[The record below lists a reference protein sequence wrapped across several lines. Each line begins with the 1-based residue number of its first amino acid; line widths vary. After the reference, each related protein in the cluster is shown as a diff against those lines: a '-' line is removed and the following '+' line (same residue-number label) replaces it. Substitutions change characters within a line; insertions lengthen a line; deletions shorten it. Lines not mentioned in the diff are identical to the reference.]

1 MDVPLCIITSVFYC
15 QTMTGSPLLNLKRCT
30 HSIFHCRPRAPLA
43 YPNHAAAVLVTVF
56 SDTTVLHCDLIAAP
70 VQRHESTICFLRPQ
84 SLKLVDKPTVR
95 AARMSDPNTQS
106 LTARGAQFTVL
117 HLTSCARVT
126 PRSTLW
132 IASVSWVMR
141 HGLRLV
147 FGTFG

>member
-1 MDVPLCIITSVFYC
+1 MDPLCIITSVFYC

-30 HSIFHCRPRAPLA
+30 HFYSSLQTTCTTYVSKPWG
-43 YPNHAAAVLVTVF
+43 HAAALLVT
-56 SDTTVLHCDLIAAP
+56 DTTVLHCDLVAAP
-70 VQRHESTICFLRPQ
+70 VQRHESTVCFLRPQ

-95 AARMSDPNTQS
+95 AARMSDPNKQS

-117 HLTSCARVT
+117 HPTSCARVT

-132 IASVSWVMR
+132 IASASWVMR

-147 FGTFG
+147 FGNLE